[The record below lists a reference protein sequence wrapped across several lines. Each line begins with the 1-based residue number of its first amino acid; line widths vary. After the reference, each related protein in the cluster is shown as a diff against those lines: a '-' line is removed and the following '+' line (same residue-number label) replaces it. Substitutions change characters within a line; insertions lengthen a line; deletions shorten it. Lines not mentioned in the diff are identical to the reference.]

1 MSATSTVEKLAEAV
15 VELARDMPGH
25 RPIRSAFWDDTTA
38 WHVDGAPNSLLAYGV
53 EAVDKIASK
62 IPADAFTAY
71 AVNVGMASENLPR
84 WGVKLTE
91 PWAKW
96 FDAIVMKEHGGATW
110 GEAVASAGPIPTEVP
125 APVAPTTEVVPV
137 ESVTPTAAVEVID
150 DVIDDVIDAEVVEE
164 VPEADGIY
172 TDVPEDVYHG
182 DPGSISSSQARTI
195 LKPGGPALMR
205 YAPRKEKREW
215 DYGHVAHELILGKG
229 SGIEVVDAPD
239 WRTKAAK
246 EKAAEARAAGR
257 VPILREK
264 FEQAERLRD
273 AVLSHPDASVVFETG
288 VPEQSIYAHDPE
300 TGVRLRCRPDWHT
313 GFAFSDLK
321 TTKDAAN
328 FEKSV
333 REYGYHQQ
341 EAFYRD
347 VAELAGIEIGPFVF
361 VAVEKEPPYLTAVV
375 ELSAE
380 DVDLGR
386 RLNRAAID
394 LYAHCQRT
402 NTWPGLPPGVRTIT
416 LPPWAYTDAEKAIDR
431 VHNMIGELSA

>member
-1 MSATSTVEKLAEAV
+1 MSTVVEQLAAAV
-15 VELARDMPGH
+15 IDLATDMPGH
-25 RPIRSAFWDDTTA
+25 KPIRSAFWDDTTA
-38 WHVDGAPNSLLAYGV
+38 WHVDGAPNSILAYAV
-53 EAVDKIASK
+53 ESVAKIAAK
-62 IPADAFTAY
+62 IPADAFTSMA
-71 AVNVGMASENLPR
+71 NVGMASENLPR
-84 WGVKLTE
+84 WGVKLSE

-96 FDAIVMKEHGGATW
+96 FDAIVRAEHQGETW
-110 GEAVASAGPIPTEVP
+110 GQALATAGPIPTLIDEFRDVQ
-125 APVAPTTEVVPV
+125 AHRLDLEHDAAALVPV
-137 ESVTPTAAVEVID
+137 EVVD
-150 DVIDDVIDAEVVEE
+150 DIIDAEVVEE

-172 TDVPEDVYHG
+172 SDVPEDVYHG

-273 AVLSHPDASVVFETG
+273 AVLAHPDASVVFETG

-313 GFAFSDLK
+313 GIAFADLK

-347 VAELAGIEIGPFVF
+347 VAALAGIEIGPFVF

-394 LYAHCQRT
+394 LYAHCRRT
-402 NTWPGLPPGVRTIT
+402 DTWPGLPAGVRTIT

-431 VHNMIGELSA
+431 VHNMIGELTA